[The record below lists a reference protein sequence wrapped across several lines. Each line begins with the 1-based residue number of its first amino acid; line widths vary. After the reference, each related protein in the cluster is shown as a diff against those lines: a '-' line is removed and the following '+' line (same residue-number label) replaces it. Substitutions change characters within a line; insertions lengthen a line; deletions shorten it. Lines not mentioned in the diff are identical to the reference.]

1 MNDIKV
7 IHLNSK
13 NADVITETNDESRL
27 TVLNYYLKKPII
39 LNDDYDVSV
48 SNFSLKKDINNQIIV
63 HDNALSTVVN
73 SSSTR
78 EILPTLY
85 NSNVIEE
92 TFYNIILY
100 EFDGA
105 NFIATSGRATINVT
119 QTLPDITTGQINVY
133 EISAIGDG
141 FTLNNFLYVDK
152 DDLTGTFNSYTNRY
166 GEVKITGLISDI
178 PKTIVN
184 YANVIINPAGSDP
197 INERTYDD
205 MILYESDGAGW
216 YIDSGVRCNVGVALP
231 YVGAN
236 FANIN
241 ILSITTPSSGLSLN
255 QILYID
261 KNLIIDGEPSMTY
274 NTRFAEY
281 QISEVLNG
289 LDSLVLSSNVEIL
302 ANERQ
307 NNFIGGY
314 VVDNVPVLISDGSSG
329 YITSDATAK
338 MTVIDTPI
346 NNNTGRANIMSF
358 TNGGSGFFV
367 GDIIYI
373 DKENLV
379 VDYNT
384 YDPNFRYAQ
393 YEVTAIT
400 KDDGITISAGNY
412 GLSTYEI
419 GNWYYD
425 IPDKNT
431 RVYIDVIDPP
441 GFSISAYIKKVTG
454 ERLNFTLNETFNI
467 QNSQMV
473 NANTGGGGFGKTG
486 IPLQIQ
492 INNLTNFVYSAF
504 PYEITLENL
513 SYNHTNYFN
522 SNNKYN
528 PTIISYDPVKGI
540 LHHKEVSLTLT
551 KQIISQFTIGI
562 NRLIG
567 SDDNLNIILNLKKK
581 NIFN

>member
-1 MNDIKV
+1 MEDIIKV

-13 NADVITETNDESRL
+13 NADVTFEKDETTFL
-27 TVLNYYLKKPII
+27 TYYLKKPII

-48 SNFSLKKDINNQIIV
+48 SNFSLKKDINNQIII
-63 HDNALSTVVN
+63 HDNALSTVSN

-78 EILPTLY
+78 EILPKLY
-85 NSNVIEE
+85 NTNVVEN
-92 TFYNIILY
+92 TVYNVILY
-100 EFDGA
+100 EFDGT
-105 NFIATSGRATINVT
+105 NFIATAGRATINVT
-119 QTLPDITTGQINVY
+119 QTLPDITTGQINVF

-152 DDLTGTFNSYTNRY
+152 DALTGTFNSYTNRY
-166 GEVKITGLISDI
+166 GEVKITGLITDV
-178 PKTIVN
+178 PKTIIN

-205 MILYESDGAGW
+205 MILYKSDGAGW
-216 YIDSGVRCNVGVALP
+216 YTDSGVRCNVGVALP
-231 YVGAN
+231 YAGAN

-261 KNLIIDGEPSMTY
+261 KDLIIDGESTMTY

-281 QISEVLNG
+281 QISTVLNG
-289 LDSLVLSSNVEIL
+289 LNSLVLSANVEIL
-302 ANERQ
+302 ANERETD
-307 NNFIGGY
+307 FIGGY
-314 VVDNVPVLISDGSSG
+314 VVDNVPVLISDGSGG

-358 TNGGSGFFV
+358 TNGGTGFFV

-384 YDPNFRYAQ
+384 YDPSSRYAQ

-431 RVYIDVIDPP
+431 RVFIDVIDPP
-441 GFSISAYIKKVTG
+441 GFSIGAYIKKVTG
-454 ERLNFTLNETFNI
+454 ERLGFTLNETFNI
-467 QNSQMV
+467 QNSEMV
-473 NANTGGGGFGKTG
+473 NANTGQASGFGKTG

-513 SYNHTNYFN
+513 LYNHTNYFN

-528 PTIISYDPVKGI
+528 PTLISYDPVKGI
-540 LHHKEVSLTLT
+540 LHHKEVSLTLS
-551 KQIISQFTIGI
+551 KQIISQISIGI

-581 NIFN
+581 YI

>member
-1 MNDIKV
+1 MEDIIKV

-13 NADVITETNDESRL
+13 NADVISEKNETTFL
-27 TVLNYYLKKPII
+27 TYYLKKPII
-39 LNDDYDVSV
+39 LDDDYDVSV
-48 SNFSLKKDINNQIIV
+48 SNFSLKKDINNQIII
-63 HDNALSTVVN
+63 HDNALSTVSN

-78 EILPTLY
+78 EILPKLY
-85 NSNVIEE
+85 NTNVVEN
-92 TFYNIILY
+92 TVYNVTLY
-100 EFDGA
+100 EFDGT
-105 NFIATSGRATINVT
+105 NFIATAGRATINVT
-119 QTLPDITTGQINVY
+119 QTLPDITTGQINVF

-152 DDLTGTFNSYTNRY
+152 NALTGTFNSYTNRY
-166 GEVKITGLISDI
+166 GEVKITGLITDV
-178 PKTIVN
+178 PKTIIN

-205 MILYESDGAGW
+205 MILYKSDGSGW
-216 YIDSGVRCNVGVALP
+216 YTDSGVRCNVGVALP
-231 YVGAN
+231 YAGAN

-261 KNLIIDGEPSMTY
+261 KDLIIDGEPTMTY

-289 LDSLVLSSNVEIL
+289 LDTLVLSANVEIL
-302 ANERQ
+302 ANERETD
-307 NNFIGGY
+307 FIGGY
-314 VVDNVPVLISDGSSG
+314 VVSDVPVLISDGSSG
-329 YITSDATAK
+329 YITSDATANI
-338 MTVIDTPI
+338 TVIDTPTGD
-346 NNNTGRANIMSF
+346 NTGRSNIMSF
-358 TNGGSGFFV
+358 SNGGTGFFV
-367 GDIIYI
+367 DDIIYI

-379 VDYNT
+379 VDYNR
-384 YDPNFRYAQ
+384 YDPNDRYAQ

-400 KDDGITISAGNY
+400 KDDGIIISAGNY
-412 GLSTYEI
+412 GLSSYEI

-431 RVYIDVIDPP
+431 RVFIDVIDPP
-441 GFSISAYIKKVTG
+441 GFSISYYIKKVTG
-454 ERLNFTLNETFNI
+454 ERLGFTLNQTFNI
-467 QNSQMV
+467 QNSELV
-473 NANTGGGGFGKTG
+473 NENTGGNFGNTG

-492 INNLTNFVYSAF
+492 INNLTNFVYSSF

-513 SYNHTNYFN
+513 LHNHTRYFN

-528 PTIISYDPVKGI
+528 PTLISYDPVKGI
-540 LHHKEVSLTLT
+540 LHHKEVSLTLS

-567 SDDNLNIILNLKKK
+567 SDDNLNIILKLKKK
-581 NIFN
+581 YI